1 LAQARCLGRV
11 PVFGLGL
18 LHGEARFDCS
28 GAFPRLPSPPPLWRI
43 RVHLGWLRALDF
55 ACSPRRRTSGL
66 CCREFIRPRTAE
78 ASAPGLRLAPAA
90 TPRTREGALDR
101 STENGE
107 DVRMAGILDGK
118 TAVVTGGSKGI
129 GYSIGEY
136 LARAA
141 ANVVI
146 SARNAGEVKA
156 AADRLNALGAGT
168 VIGVQADVR
177 SYEDVQRMI
186 AAAAELGDGL
196 DILINNA
203 GVGGFAPMDQISVD
217 LWHSIIETN
226 LNGVF
231 YCCREA
237 VPHMRKRGAGWII
250 NIGSLAG
257 KNPFAGGAAYNAS
270 KFAIVGFSEAM
281 MLDVRED
288 NIRTSYIMP
297 GSVAT
302 YFNDHTPNEADA
314 WKIQPGDIAQIV
326 MDLLAM
332 NPRTLPS
339 RVEVRPSRPPKR

>member
-1 LAQARCLGRV
+1 
-11 PVFGLGL
+11 
-18 LHGEARFDCS
+18 
-28 GAFPRLPSPPPLWRI
+28 
-43 RVHLGWLRALDF
+43 
-55 ACSPRRRTSGL
+55 
-66 CCREFIRPRTAE
+66 
-78 ASAPGLRLAPAA
+78 
-90 TPRTREGALDR
+90 
-101 STENGE
+101 
-107 DVRMAGILDGK
+107 MAGMLEGK

-136 LARAA
+136 LARAG
-141 ANVVI
+141 ANVVL
-146 SARNAGEVKA
+146 SARSADEVKA
-156 AADRLNALGAGT
+156 AADTLNGLGSGT

-177 SYEDVQRMI
+177 SYQDVQRMI
-186 AAAAELGDGL
+186 AEAAELGGGL

-203 GVGGFAPMDQISVD
+203 GVGGFAPVDQISVD
-217 LWHSIIETN
+217 LWHTIIETN

-237 VPHMRKRGAGWII
+237 IPHMRRRGAGWII

-270 KFAIVGFSEAM
+270 KFALVGFSEAM

-288 NIRTSYIMP
+288 DIRTSYIMP

-314 WKIQPGDIAQIV
+314 WKIQPEDIAQIV
-326 MDLLAM
+326 MDLLTM

-339 RVEVRPSRPPKR
+339 RVEVRPSRPPRR

>member
-1 LAQARCLGRV
+1 
-11 PVFGLGL
+11 
-18 LHGEARFDCS
+18 
-28 GAFPRLPSPPPLWRI
+28 
-43 RVHLGWLRALDF
+43 
-55 ACSPRRRTSGL
+55 
-66 CCREFIRPRTAE
+66 
-78 ASAPGLRLAPAA
+78 
-90 TPRTREGALDR
+90 
-101 STENGE
+101 
-107 DVRMAGILDGK
+107 MAGILDGK

-129 GYSIGEY
+129 GYSIAEY
-136 LARAA
+136 MARAG

-146 SARNAGEVKA
+146 SARNASEVKA
-156 AADRLNALGAGT
+156 AADRLNGLGAGT
-168 VIGVQADVR
+168 VTGVQADVR

-186 AAAAELGDGL
+186 EAAAELGDGL

-203 GVGGFAPMDQISVD
+203 GVGGFAPVDQISLD
-217 LWHSIIETN
+217 LWHTIIETN

-237 VPHMRKRGAGWII
+237 VPHMRRRGAGWII

-281 MLDVRED
+281 MLDVREH
-288 NIRTSYIMP
+288 NIRTTYIMP

-314 WKIQPGDIAQIV
+314 WKIQPEDIAQIV

-339 RVEVRPSRPPKR
+339 RVEVRPTRPPKR

>member
-1 LAQARCLGRV
+1 MGQTLEGR
-11 PVFGLGL
+11 
-18 LHGEARFDCS
+18 
-28 GAFPRLPSPPPLWRI
+28 
-43 RVHLGWLRALDF
+43 
-55 ACSPRRRTSGL
+55 
-66 CCREFIRPRTAE
+66 
-78 ASAPGLRLAPAA
+78 
-90 TPRTREGALDR
+90 
-101 STENGE
+101 
-107 DVRMAGILDGK
+107 

-129 GYSIGEY
+129 GYSIAES
-136 LARAA
+136 LARAG

-146 SARNAGEVKA
+146 SARNADEVKA
-156 AADRLNALGAGT
+156 AADRLNALGSGT
-168 VIGVQADVR
+168 VIGVRADVR

-186 AAAAELGDGL
+186 AAAADLGDGL

-203 GVGGFAPMDQISVD
+203 GVGGFAPVDQISLD
-217 LWHSIIETN
+217 LWHTIIETN

-237 VPHMRKRGAGWII
+237 IPHMRRRGAGWII

-302 YFNDHTPNEADA
+302 YFNDHTPSDADA
-314 WKIQPGDIAQIV
+314 WKIQPEDIAQIV

>member
-1 LAQARCLGRV
+1 
-11 PVFGLGL
+11 
-18 LHGEARFDCS
+18 
-28 GAFPRLPSPPPLWRI
+28 
-43 RVHLGWLRALDF
+43 
-55 ACSPRRRTSGL
+55 
-66 CCREFIRPRTAE
+66 
-78 ASAPGLRLAPAA
+78 
-90 TPRTREGALDR
+90 
-101 STENGE
+101 
-107 DVRMAGILDGK
+107 MAGILDGK

-136 LARAA
+136 LARAG

-156 AADRLNALGAGT
+156 AANRLNALGAGT

-203 GVGGFAPMDQISVD
+203 GVGGFAPVDQISVD
-217 LWHSIIETN
+217 LWHTIVETN

-237 VPHMRKRGAGWII
+237 IPHMRKRGAGWII

-314 WKIQPGDIAQIV
+314 WKIQPEDIAQIV

>member
-1 LAQARCLGRV
+1 
-11 PVFGLGL
+11 
-18 LHGEARFDCS
+18 
-28 GAFPRLPSPPPLWRI
+28 
-43 RVHLGWLRALDF
+43 
-55 ACSPRRRTSGL
+55 
-66 CCREFIRPRTAE
+66 
-78 ASAPGLRLAPAA
+78 
-90 TPRTREGALDR
+90 
-101 STENGE
+101 
-107 DVRMAGILDGK
+107 MAGILDGK

-136 LARAA
+136 LARAG

-146 SARNAGEVKA
+146 SARNADEVKA

-168 VIGVQADVR
+168 VVGVQADVR

-203 GVGGFAPMDQISVD
+203 GVGGFAPVDQISVD
-217 LWHSIIETN
+217 LWHTIIETN

-237 VPHMRKRGAGWII
+237 IPHMRKRGAGWII

-288 NIRTSYIMP
+288 DIRTSYIMP

-314 WKIQPGDIAQIV
+314 WKIQPEDIAQIV

>member
-1 LAQARCLGRV
+1 
-11 PVFGLGL
+11 
-18 LHGEARFDCS
+18 
-28 GAFPRLPSPPPLWRI
+28 
-43 RVHLGWLRALDF
+43 
-55 ACSPRRRTSGL
+55 
-66 CCREFIRPRTAE
+66 
-78 ASAPGLRLAPAA
+78 
-90 TPRTREGALDR
+90 
-101 STENGE
+101 
-107 DVRMAGILDGK
+107 MAGILDGK

-136 LARAA
+136 LARAG

-146 SARNAGEVKA
+146 SARNADEVKA
-156 AADRLNALGAGT
+156 AADRLNELGAGT

-203 GVGGFAPMDQISVD
+203 GVGGFAPVDQISVD
-217 LWHSIIETN
+217 LWHTIIETN

-270 KFAIVGFSEAM
+270 KFGIVGFSEAM

-314 WKIQPGDIAQIV
+314 WKIQPEDIAQIV